1 MTNEHPRF
9 IAVTVPR
16 AVLEELLRTLEEQE
30 AQPAA
35 PDYDKLSEG
44 TLVRLTVRPIPGR
57 GHPSRQQALMKQD
70 DGWWKAIGGT
80 GKFSSPADYCLK
92 RELAQLGEE
101 IFTPESVTDPVTEAL
116 WGKADETKPCC
127 ALCDLAEKIS
137 KVLS

>member
-9 IAVTVPR
+9 IAVTAPR

-30 AQPAA
+30 AQPAT

-44 TLVRLTVRPIPGR
+44 TLVRLTVRPIHGWS
-57 GHPSRQQALMKQD
+57 HPSRQQALMKQD
-70 DGWWKAIGGT
+70 DGWWKAIGET
-80 GKFSSPADYCLK
+80 GRFTSPVNYCLK
-92 RELAQLGEE
+92 GELALLKEE
-101 IFTPESVTDPVTEAL
+101 IFAPESATDPVTEAL